1 MTRRVVITGMGAI
14 TPLGNNVKD
23 YWAGLVA
30 GKNGIVKVTHY
41 DTTGFDCQI
50 GGEVKGFDLEAWG
63 INKKD
68 ARRMDR
74 FTQFAVAASIEA
86 NKDAGIDFASNAD
99 PLRAGVLIGSGIGGI
114 GTLEDAAR
122 TLMEKGPSRLS
133 PFTVPMMIAN
143 MASGQA
149 SIVLGAKG
157 PNSCVVTACAT
168 GGHAIGDAFE
178 IIARGDAEI
187 MYTGGAEAAMT
198 PVSMAAFS
206 AAKTMSTRND
216 EPEKASRPFEKDR
229 NGFLMGEGAGILVL
243 EELEH
248 AKKRGAKIYA
258 EIIGYGMS
266 GDAFHITAPADG
278 GEGAVRAMQAAL
290 KRAKIDAKEISYINA
305 HGTSTYLNDK
315 NETMAVKT
323 LLGDHAYKVPM
334 SSTKSMTGHLLGAAG
349 GIEAVASVMA
359 IHDDIMPPTINY
371 DTPDPECDL
380 DYVPNVARKATV
392 NVAMSNNLGFGGH
405 NVSLIFRK
413 YK

>member
-1 MTRRVVITGMGAI
+1 
-14 TPLGNNVKD
+14 
-23 YWAGLVA
+23 
-30 GKNGIVKVTHY
+30 
-41 DTTGFDCQI
+41 
-50 GGEVKGFDLEAWG
+50 
-63 INKKD
+63 
-68 ARRMDR
+68 
-74 FTQFAVAASIEA
+74 
-86 NKDAGIDFASNAD
+86 
-99 PLRAGVLIGSGIGGI
+99 
-114 GTLEDAAR
+114 
-122 TLMEKGPSRLS
+122 MEKGPSRLS

-216 EPEKASRPFEKDR
+216 EPEKASRPFEKDK
-229 NGFLMGEGAGILVL
+229 NGFLMGEGSGVLVL

-278 GEGAVRAMQAAL
+278 GEGAVRAMQAAV
-290 KRAKIDAKEISYINA
+290 KRAGIDAKEISYINA

-315 NETMAVKT
+315 NETMAIKT

-349 GIEAVASVMA
+349 GIEAIASVMA
-359 IHDDIMPPTINY
+359 IKEDTMPPTINY

-380 DYVPNVARKATV
+380 DYVPNVARKGTV

>member
-1 MTRRVVITGMGAI
+1 MTRRVVVTGMGAI
-14 TPLGNNVKD
+14 TPIGNNVKD

-30 GKNGIVKVTHY
+30 GKSGIVKITHY

-86 NKDAGIDFASNAD
+86 NKDAGIDFSSNAD

-114 GTLEDAAR
+114 GTLEDAAK

-229 NGFLMGEGAGILVL
+229 GGFLMGEGAGVLVL

-315 NETMAVKT
+315 NETMAIKT

-359 IHDDIMPPTINY
+359 IHEDTMPPTINY

-380 DYVPNVARKATV
+380 DYVPNVARKGTV

>member
-1 MTRRVVITGMGAI
+1 MTRRVVITGMGAV
-14 TPLGNNVKD
+14 TPIGNNVRD
-23 YWAGLVA
+23 YWAGLLA
-30 GKNGIVKVTHY
+30 GKSGIGPVTHY
-41 DTTGFDCQI
+41 DTTAFDCKI

-86 NKDAGIDFASNAD
+86 NKDAGIDFSSNAD

-229 NGFLMGEGAGILVL
+229 GGFLMGEGSGVLVL

-266 GDAFHITAPADG
+266 GDAFHITAPAEG
-278 GEGAVRAMQAAL
+278 GEGAVRAMQAAV
-290 KRAKIDAKEISYINA
+290 KRAGIDAKEISYINA

-315 NETMAVKT
+315 NETMAIKT

-349 GIEAVASVMA
+349 GIEAIASVMA
-359 IHDDIMPPTINY
+359 IHEDTMPPTINY
-371 DTPDPECDL
+371 ETPDPECDL

-392 NVAMSNNLGFGGH
+392 DVAMSNNLGFGGH

>member
-1 MTRRVVITGMGAI
+1 MTRRVVVTGMGAI
-14 TPLGNNVKD
+14 TPIGNNVKD

-30 GKNGIVKVTHY
+30 GKSGIVKITHY

-149 SIVLGAKG
+149 SIILGAKG

-229 NGFLMGEGAGILVL
+229 NGFLMGEGAGVLVL

-266 GDAFHITAPADG
+266 GDAYHITAPAEG
-278 GEGAVRAMQAAL
+278 GEGAVRAMQAAV
-290 KRAKIDAKEISYINA
+290 KRANIDVKEISYINA

-315 NETMAVKT
+315 NETMAIKT

-359 IHDDIMPPTINY
+359 IHEDTMPPTINY

-380 DYVPNVARKATV
+380 DYVPNVARKGTV